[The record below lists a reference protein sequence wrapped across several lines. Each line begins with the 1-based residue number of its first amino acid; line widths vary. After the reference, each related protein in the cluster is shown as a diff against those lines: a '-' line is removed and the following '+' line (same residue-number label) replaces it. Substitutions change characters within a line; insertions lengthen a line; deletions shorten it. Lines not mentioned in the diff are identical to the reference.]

1 MGEKKLHYKM
11 YKDGKKFVFAAIA
24 TLSFVVF
31 GGVSTVAVHAD
42 TTSGNSTA
50 ATVNSTSDPKSAA
63 QSAATAV
70 SSSSAVKA
78 DSTNASSS
86 SAVKADSTSASS
98 SSAAKAE
105 TTSNDK
111 PVVVT
116 TIASSS
122 ASSASVSTA
131 ASEATVT
138 TTSTVPTD
146 TTVATS
152 GSSTSLSS
160 AVDNAKSAGVNVNET
175 TALQYSGT
183 SATSEAVAD
192 YASQVASIDTAAKDY
207 QDAKAKYQAEQDTYQ
222 EKKQQYNTAKSAY
235 DEYQKEV
242 TSGTQVGTIDRANNL
257 SLTSEPNATV
267 SIEGATN
274 YITLDAVKRLGI
286 GGNDKSIIDQYNTSE
301 LTDSDLTRT
310 DPYSNSQD
318 QIILMKVGDTVTA
331 TYDNLSNT
339 SYTQDGS
346 SKKIAKI
353 VYTYTLKSSS
363 NNVQTA
369 IVDIIRDPT
378 VTITVGSSTETNN
391 PISMDMAIKFYY
403 EDETP
408 VDFSDG
414 KAIVSL
420 SSLNHWN
427 GVQYLPNEKPQAITL
442 QANDTKGNTVQVQW
456 SPYQGDQG
464 PTQTYGR
471 INSVSESL
479 NDLFAGKNVTLS
491 DTNTVK
497 FVIDG
502 TVSDVTS
509 YVAKDANGNQYDTT
523 NQTIGKYT
531 LPNGTVTY
539 TPNFKYDQSDHVEK
553 VGIGKNTFVYL
564 PGSSITN
571 QNGTVY
577 SVGNNEYVSKGAI
590 LNAESIG
597 SEADGTYIPGWDYPQ
612 SKTAYYGSGALILT
626 DGNINFSVGGNSIG
640 QHNNTVMWFAMNA
653 NINTPKDPG
662 NAPTAPVA
670 PTAPTVEWH
679 ENQVVQTQQVSVTNA
694 SRTINYTYANGPKA
708 GQTAADS
715 VVNNATFARVNDSA
729 TGETTT
735 YVFDGTK
742 SQSDVNAEVQN
753 TSDIVSALTNLGFT
767 KADSTQFNQVDSPS
781 IPGYTADKTSVEAA
795 NVNKDYGNQTI
806 DVKYNIDTQTAKV
819 NIIDETDN
827 DKNLYS
833 ETLTGDSGSAV
844 SFTTADEQLKH
855 YLANGYALS
864 TNKTSDATVNGFTAA
879 DYDVD
884 SSVDQVFNV
893 YLIHTYTNHDKDNP
907 GTGYDKSDF
916 EKTVTRTIDY
926 TYGNGPKQGQ
936 AAAPTVTQNVD
947 FTRNIV
953 MDNVTGKEVQS
964 GGGYTTT
971 DWKATGDDTTWAQVD
986 SPAIASYTPSQ
997 TSVAELTPT
1006 ADAPNTDVHVVYTKD
1021 APTIT
1026 TEKKTVNETIH
1037 YVYKDGSKAVDDHVA
1052 KPVEFTRQVSTDAV
1066 TGAKTYGAWSA
1077 DQSFDAVKS
1086 PELKGYTADKAQ
1098 IDKQPVNGDSKDLE
1112 FTVTYTKN
1120 APTMTTETKT
1130 VNETIH
1136 YQGAGNQTPADHTA
1150 SVDFTRSVSTD
1161 AVTGEKTY
1169 GNWSADQSFDA
1180 VKSPELKGYT
1190 ADKAQID
1197 KQPVNGDSKDLEF
1210 TVTYTA
1216 DNNGGTGLNQPG
1228 KPGNGTDTGNPSSN
1242 QPGNPSQ
1249 PSNATNNGVINT
1261 STNTGSKVNN
1271 GAVNSPELPQT
1282 GENNSQSQTMSFI
1295 GILLA
1300 LFGSLLGFLGIKKR
1314 RND

>member
-1 MGEKKLHYKM
+1 MVSKNNVQFYDKKNDNQQRWGLRKSSF
-11 YKDGKKFVFAAIA
+11 GLASVLLG
-24 TLSFVVF
+24 TSFVLFNGAV
-31 GGVSTVAVHAD
+31 VHAD
-42 TTSGNSTA
+42 T
-50 ATVNSTSDPKSAA
+50 P
-63 QSAATAV
+63 
-70 SSSSAVKA
+70 
-78 DSTNASSS
+78 
-86 SAVKADSTSASS
+86 
-98 SSAAKAE
+98 
-105 TTSNDK
+105 SNDK

-122 ASSASVSTA
+122 ASSPSVSTAASEATVTTTSTVPTDTTVATSGSSTSLSSAVDNAKSAAVNVNETAASQYSGTSATAVVHADTPSNDKPVVVTTIASSSASSPSVSTA

-267 SIEGATN
+267 SIEGTTN

-286 GGNDKSIIDQYNTSE
+286 GGNDKSIIDQYNTSA

-363 NNVQTA
+363 NKAQTA

-378 VTITVGSSTETNN
+378 VTITVGSNTETNN
-391 PISMDMAIKFYY
+391 PISMDMGIKFYY
-403 EDETP
+403 EDGTP
-408 VDFSDG
+408 VDFRDG
-414 KAIVSL
+414 KTIVSL

-442 QANDTKGNTVQVQW
+442 QANDTKGNAVQVQW

-464 PTQTYGR
+464 PTQTDGR

-531 LPNGTVTY
+531 LTNGTVTY

-577 SVGNNEYVSKGAI
+577 SLDNNEYVSKGAK

-597 SEADGTYIPGWDYPQ
+597 SEAAGTYIQGWDYPQ

-653 NINTPKDPG
+653 NINTPTDPG

-715 VVNNATFARVNDSA
+715 VVNNATFATVNDSA
-729 TGETTT
+729 TGEITT

-827 DKNLYS
+827 DKNLYY
-833 ETLTGDSGSAV
+833 EPLTGVSGSEIN
-844 SFTTADEQLKH
+844 FGTADEQLKN

-864 TNKTSDATVNGFTAA
+864 TNKTSDATADGFTPA
-879 DYDVD
+879 DYDAD

-936 AAAPTVTQNVD
+936 TAAPTVTQNVD

-953 MDNVTGKEVQS
+953 TDNVTGKEVQS

-997 TSVAELTPT
+997 TSVAEVTPT
-1006 ADAPNTDVHVVYTKD
+1006 ADTPNTDVHVVYTKD
-1021 APTIT
+1021 APT
-1026 TEKKTVNETIH
+1026 
-1037 YVYKDGSKAVDDHVA
+1037 
-1052 KPVEFTRQVSTDAV
+1052 KPV
-1066 TGAKTYGAWSA
+1066 
-1077 DQSFDAVKS
+1077 
-1086 PELKGYTADKAQ
+1086 
-1098 IDKQPVNGDSKDLE
+1098 
-1112 FTVTYTKN
+1112 
-1120 APTMTTETKT
+1120 
-1130 VNETIH
+1130 
-1136 YQGAGNQTPADHTA
+1136 
-1150 SVDFTRSVSTD
+1150 
-1161 AVTGEKTY
+1161 
-1169 GNWSADQSFDA
+1169 
-1180 VKSPELKGYT
+1180 
-1190 ADKAQID
+1190 
-1197 KQPVNGDSKDLEF
+1197 
-1210 TVTYTA
+1210 
-1216 DNNGGTGLNQPG
+1216 
-1228 KPGNGTDTGNPSSN
+1228 
-1242 QPGNPSQ
+1242 NPSQ
-1249 PSNATNNGVINT
+1249 PTTPAKPVNPSQPATPTKPVQAGQAAATNFVDRR
-1261 STNTGSKVNN
+1261 
-1271 GAVNSPELPQT
+1271 LPQT
-1282 GENNSQSQTMSFI
+1282 GEADQQHMTLS
-1295 GILLA
+1295 GLLLLA
-1300 LFGSLLGFLGIKKR
+1300 MSSLLGLFRMTKR
-1314 RND
+1314 QRKE

>member
-1 MGEKKLHYKM
+1 MEEKKLHYKM
-11 YKDGKKFVFAAIA
+11 YKDGKKFVCAAIA
-24 TLSFVVF
+24 TLSFFVF

-42 TTSGNSTA
+42 TTSGNLTA
-50 ATVNSTSDPKSAA
+50 ATVNSTSDTKSAVS
-63 QSAATAV
+63 SAATV
-70 SSSSAVKA
+70 
-78 DSTNASSS
+78 ASSS
-86 SAVKADSTSASS
+86 SATNADSTSASS
-98 SSAAKAE
+98 SSATNADSTSASSNSAVKAE

-175 TALQYSGT
+175 AASQYSGT

-267 SIEGATN
+267 SIEGTTN

-286 GGNDKSIIDQYNTSE
+286 GGNDKSIIDQYNTSA

-318 QIILMKVGDTVTA
+318 HIILMKVGDTVTA
-331 TYDNLSNT
+331 TYDNLSN
-339 SYTQDGS
+339 TQDGS

-363 NNVQTA
+363 NNAQTA

-378 VTITVGSSTETNN
+378 VTITVGSDTETNN
-391 PISMDMAIKFYY
+391 PISMDMGIKFYY
-403 EDETP
+403 EDGTQ

-427 GVQYLPNEKPQAITL
+427 GTQYLPNEKPQAITL
-442 QANDTKGNTVQVQW
+442 QANDTEGNAVQVQW

-464 PTQTYGR
+464 PTQTDGR

-523 NQTIGKYT
+523 DQTIGKYT
-531 LPNGTVTY
+531 LTNGTVTY

-564 PGSSITN
+564 PGSSINN

-577 SVGNNEYVSKGAI
+577 SVGNNEYVSKGAK
-590 LNAESIG
+590 LNAENIG

-640 QHNNTVMWFAMNA
+640 QHNNTVIWFAMNA

-767 KADSTQFNQVDSPS
+767 KADSTQFNQVNSPS

-833 ETLTGDSGSAV
+833 ETLTGDSGSEIN
-844 SFTTADEQLKH
+844 FGTADEQLKN

-864 TNKTSDATVNGFTAA
+864 TDRTSDNTGDSFTPADF
-879 DYDVD
+879 DYD
-884 SSVDQVFNV
+884 SNQDQVFNV
-893 YLIHTYTNHDKDNP
+893 YLVHTYTNHDKDNP

-936 AAAPTVTQNVD
+936 TAAPTVTQNVD

-953 MDNVTGKEVQS
+953 TDNVTGKEVQS

-971 DWKATGDDTTWAQVD
+971 DWKATGDDKTWAQVD

-997 TSVAELTPT
+997 TSVAEVTPT
-1006 ADAPNTDVHVVYTKD
+1006 ADTPNTDVHVVYTKN
-1021 APTIT
+1021 APTMT
-1026 TEKKTVNETIH
+1026 TEKKTVNETVS
-1037 YVYKDGSKAVDDHVA
+1037 YVDQNGNVLAQPHTASVD
-1052 KPVEFTRQVSTDAV
+1052 FTRQVSTDAV
-1066 TGAKTYGAWSA
+1066 TGEKTYGSWSA
-1077 DQSFDAVKS
+1077 DQSFAAVTS

-1098 IDKQPVNGDSKDLE
+1098 IDKQTVNGDSKDLE
-1112 FTVTYTKN
+1112 FTVTYTKTPVAGGN
-1120 APTMTTETKT
+1120 VTAKYVDENGNPIADDVIASGNVGDPYSTTQKD
-1130 VNETIH
+1130 V
-1136 YQGAGNQTPADHTA
+1136 P
-1150 SVDFTRSVSTD
+1150 
-1161 AVTGEKTY
+1161 
-1169 GNWSADQSFDA
+1169 
-1180 VKSPELKGYT
+1180 GYT
-1190 ADKAQID
+1190 FKEVQGNPTGSFTDQD
-1197 KQPVNGDSKDLEF
+1197 Q
-1210 TVTYTA
+1210 TVTYVYTKNPA
-1216 DNNGGTGLNQPG
+1216 TDNNGGTGLNQPG
-1228 KPGNGTDTGNPSSN
+1228 KPGNGTDTGNSGSN

-1249 PSNATNNGVINT
+1249 PSNATNNGVINK

-1282 GENNSQSQTMSFI
+1282 GANNSQSQTMSFT

-1300 LFGSLLGFLGIKKR
+1300 MFGSLLGFLGTKKR
-1314 RND
+1314 HND

>member
-1 MGEKKLHYKM
+1 M
-11 YKDGKKFVFAAIA
+11 
-24 TLSFVVF
+24 
-31 GGVSTVAVHAD
+31 
-42 TTSGNSTA
+42 
-50 ATVNSTSDPKSAA
+50 
-63 QSAATAV
+63 
-70 SSSSAVKA
+70 
-78 DSTNASSS
+78 
-86 SAVKADSTSASS
+86 
-98 SSAAKAE
+98 
-105 TTSNDK
+105 
-111 PVVVT
+111 T

-122 ASSASVSTA
+122 ASSPSVSTA

-267 SIEGATN
+267 SIEGTTN

-286 GGNDKSIIDQYNTSE
+286 GGNDKSIIDQYNTSA

-363 NNVQTA
+363 NKAQTA

-378 VTITVGSSTETNN
+378 VTITVGSNTETNN
-391 PISMDMAIKFYY
+391 PISMDMGIKFYY
-403 EDETP
+403 EDGTP
-408 VDFSDG
+408 VDFRDG
-414 KAIVSL
+414 KTIVSL

-442 QANDTKGNTVQVQW
+442 QANDTKGNAVQVQW

-464 PTQTYGR
+464 PTQTDGR

-531 LPNGTVTY
+531 LTNGTVTY

-577 SVGNNEYVSKGAI
+577 SLDNNEYVSKGAK

-597 SEADGTYIPGWDYPQ
+597 SEAAGTYIQGWDYPQ

-653 NINTPKDPG
+653 NINTPTDPG

-715 VVNNATFARVNDSA
+715 VVNNATFATVNDSA
-729 TGETTT
+729 TGEITT

-827 DKNLYS
+827 DKNLYY
-833 ETLTGDSGSAV
+833 EPLTGVSGSEIN
-844 SFTTADEQLKH
+844 FGTADEQLKN

-864 TNKTSDATVNGFTAA
+864 TNKTSDATADGFTPA
-879 DYDVD
+879 DYDAD

-936 AAAPTVTQNVD
+936 TAAPTVTQNVD

-953 MDNVTGKEVQS
+953 TDNVTGKEVQS

-997 TSVAELTPT
+997 TSVAEVTPTASTDSKTVNVVYTIGAQKATINIIDETDGDKNLRNATETGDAGSAVNFNDADAALKNYLANGYALSTNKTSDATADGFTPADYDADSSVDQVFNVYLIHTYTNHDKDNPGTGYDKSDFEKTVTRTIDYTYGNGPKQGQTAAPTVTQNVDFTRNIVTDNVTGKEVQSGGGYTTTDWKATGDDTTWAQVDSPAIASYTPSQTSVAEVTPT
-1006 ADAPNTDVHVVYTKD
+1006 ADTPNTDVHVVYTKD
-1021 APTIT
+1021 APT
-1026 TEKKTVNETIH
+1026 
-1037 YVYKDGSKAVDDHVA
+1037 
-1052 KPVEFTRQVSTDAV
+1052 KPV
-1066 TGAKTYGAWSA
+1066 
-1077 DQSFDAVKS
+1077 
-1086 PELKGYTADKAQ
+1086 
-1098 IDKQPVNGDSKDLE
+1098 
-1112 FTVTYTKN
+1112 
-1120 APTMTTETKT
+1120 
-1130 VNETIH
+1130 
-1136 YQGAGNQTPADHTA
+1136 
-1150 SVDFTRSVSTD
+1150 
-1161 AVTGEKTY
+1161 
-1169 GNWSADQSFDA
+1169 
-1180 VKSPELKGYT
+1180 
-1190 ADKAQID
+1190 
-1197 KQPVNGDSKDLEF
+1197 
-1210 TVTYTA
+1210 
-1216 DNNGGTGLNQPG
+1216 
-1228 KPGNGTDTGNPSSN
+1228 
-1242 QPGNPSQ
+1242 NPSQ
-1249 PSNATNNGVINT
+1249 PTTPAKPVNPSQPATPTKPVQAGQAAATNFVDRR
-1261 STNTGSKVNN
+1261 
-1271 GAVNSPELPQT
+1271 LPQT
-1282 GENNSQSQTMSFI
+1282 GEADQQHMTLS
-1295 GILLA
+1295 GLLLLA
-1300 LFGSLLGFLGIKKR
+1300 MSSLLGLFRMTKR
-1314 RND
+1314 QRKE

>member
-24 TLSFVVF
+24 TMSFFVF

-42 TTSGNSTA
+42 TTSENLTA
-50 ATVNSTSDPKSAA
+50 ATVNSTSDTKSAVS
-63 QSAATAV
+63 SAATVASSSSAV
-70 SSSSAVKA
+70 KVDSTNASSSSAVKA
-78 DSTNASSS
+78 DSTSASSS
-86 SAVKADSTSASS
+86 SAAKADSTSASS

-175 TALQYSGT
+175 AASQYSGT

-192 YASQVASIDTAAKDY
+192 YSSQVASIDTAAKDY

-267 SIEGATN
+267 SIEGTTN

-286 GGNDKSIIDQYNTSE
+286 GGNDKSIIDQYNTSA

-318 QIILMKVGDTVTA
+318 HIILMKVGDTVTA

-339 SYTQDGS
+339 SYTQDDGS

-353 VYTYTLKSSS
+353 VYKYTLKSSS
-363 NNVQTA
+363 NNAQNA

-378 VTITVGSSTETNN
+378 VTITVGSNTETNN
-391 PISMDMAIKFYY
+391 PISMDMGIKFYY
-403 EDETP
+403 EDGTQ

-427 GVQYLPNEKPQAITL
+427 GTQYLPNEKPQAITL
-442 QANDTKGNTVQVQW
+442 QANDNNGKTVQVQW
-456 SPYQGDQG
+456 NPYQSNEG
-464 PTQTYGR
+464 PTQTNGR
-471 INSVSESL
+471 VDVVSENL
-479 NDLFAGKNVTLS
+479 QHLFAGKNVTLS
-491 DTNTVK
+491 DTNPFK

-523 NQTIGKYT
+523 DQTIGKYT
-531 LPNGTVTY
+531 LTNGTVTY

-564 PGSSITN
+564 PGSSINN

-577 SVGNNEYVSKGAI
+577 SVGNNEYVSKGAK

-597 SEADGTYIPGWDYPQ
+597 SEAAGTYIQGWDYPQ

-729 TGETTT
+729 TGKTTT

-819 NIIDETDN
+819 SIIDETDN

-833 ETLTGDSGSAV
+833 ETLTGDSGSEIN
-844 SFTTADEQLKH
+844 FGTADEQLKN

-953 MDNVTGKEVQS
+953 TDNVTGKEVQS

-971 DWKATGDDTTWAQVD
+971 DWKATGDDTMWAQVD

-1006 ADAPNTDVHVVYTKD
+1006 ADAPNTDVHVVYTKN
-1021 APTIT
+1021 APTMT
-1026 TEKKTVNETIH
+1026 TEKKTVNETVS
-1037 YVYKDGSKAVDDHVA
+1037 YVDQNGNVLAQPHTASVD
-1052 KPVEFTRQVSTDAV
+1052 FTRQVSTDAV
-1066 TGAKTYGAWSA
+1066 TGEKTYGAWSA
-1077 DQSFDAVKS
+1077 DQSFDAV
-1086 PELKGYTADKAQ
+1086 T
-1098 IDKQPVNGDSKDLE
+1098 
-1112 FTVTYTKN
+1112 
-1120 APTMTTETKT
+1120 
-1130 VNETIH
+1130 
-1136 YQGAGNQTPADHTA
+1136 
-1150 SVDFTRSVSTD
+1150 
-1161 AVTGEKTY
+1161 
-1169 GNWSADQSFDA
+1169 
-1180 VKSPELKGYT
+1180 
-1190 ADKAQID
+1190 
-1197 KQPVNGDSKDLEF
+1197 
-1210 TVTYTA
+1210 
-1216 DNNGGTGLNQPG
+1216 
-1228 KPGNGTDTGNPSSN
+1228 
-1242 QPGNPSQ
+1242 
-1249 PSNATNNGVINT
+1249 
-1261 STNTGSKVNN
+1261 
-1271 GAVNSPELPQT
+1271 
-1282 GENNSQSQTMSFI
+1282 
-1295 GILLA
+1295 
-1300 LFGSLLGFLGIKKR
+1300 
-1314 RND
+1314 